1 MEALGSLVN
10 GVVGLGCS
18 AVGLLPLVLAIV
30 ALVDIVRS
38 GAAWYWIPI
47 VFLFPL
53 LGPIAYFVLVRVP
66 WADGSVSPGGAQR
79 RHAQRRLRE
88 LDVQLAHWQGP
99 AILAEAGEHL
109 LTLGKTRE
117 AEQRLR
123 SALAAGAEIG
133 DVALPLAE
141 ALEAQRRW
149 GEAAPFVEQWVA
161 VAPPYRLADA
171 WLHLARCRD
180 ESNAPPAATEA
191 ALRAHLEHG
200 SSLEAKVRLAR
211 CLFRRSE
218 SEEAERLVAAV
229 ESESEYKLLPGYLRA
244 ANAPWRRAARRLG
257 RGLRRP

>member
-10 GVVGLGCS
+10 GLVGLGCS
-18 AVGLLPLVLAIV
+18 AVVGLLPLVLVIV

-53 LGPIAYFVLVRVP
+53 IGPIVYFVAVRSP
-66 WADGSVSPGGAQR
+66 LGQGGGGVSPDAARR

-88 LDVQLAHWQGP
+88 IDVQLAHWQGP

-109 LTLGKTRE
+109 LTLGKPKE

-123 SALAAGAEIG
+123 AALAAGADIG

-149 GEAAPFVEQWVA
+149 GEAAPFLEQWVA

-171 WLHLARCRD
+171 WLHLGRCRD
-180 ESNAPPAATEA
+180 ESNASPEAMEA

-211 CLFRRSE
+211 CLLRRSE
-218 SEEAERLVAAV
+218 GEEAQRLIAAV
-229 ESESEYKLLPGYLRA
+229 ESEYKLLPNYLRA
-244 ANAPWRRAARRLG
+244 ANAPWRRAARRLS
-257 RGLRRP
+257 LP